1 MLMIDDEIIFTCL
14 YLLVV
19 VDCVVTNL
27 LSILRLNFP
36 NFVANLHGFQ

>member
-1 MLMIDDEIIFTCL
+1 MLMIDDEIYI
-14 YLLVV
+14 YLLVF